1 MDPSRGSVG
10 GRPEAGKQG
19 AGGHAH
25 QRGGDGAQCL
35 MSLCEVSR
43 YSPYTI
49 TTTNKRLN
57 VT

>member
-25 QRGGDGAQCL
+25 QRGGDGAPCL
-35 MSLCEVSR
+35 MSRCEVSR
-43 YSPYTI
+43 YSPDANTAS
-49 TTTNKRLN
+49 NKRLN